1 MRLYTDKN
9 GRWVGTQ
16 AEAKKLFGEVYQVEV
31 PTDKAA
37 LMEYLNDRRVVHGQ
51 PPENV
56 FTTTTVND
64 PVLGEVTE
72 IGMARTLEGNLPK
85 TVSRPD
91 IPTPHSWQTI
101 RECAEKA
108 SIKDLTVA
116 MAVMMNRVDKL
127 ADKVGDL

>member
-56 FTTTTVND
+56 FTATTVND

-72 IGMARTLEGNLPK
+72 IGLAK
-85 TVSRPD
+85 
-91 IPTPHSWQTI
+91 PTYQSGLTKPHAWQSI

-116 MAVMMNRVDKL
+116 LAVFMNRVDDL
-127 ADKVGDL
+127 ADKAGDV